1 MLVDVRC
8 TVCVPTAVTTS
19 TPVVVNGRTGTHV
32 LVWPDLFDLAARVV
46 GFADAE
52 SSVVDIRA
60 QLLTIPSGAT
70 EMVAVWNSDPT
81 YPSTWNGELALVRDS
96 PLACARAYWWRVLV
110 TNRAGLVAVHTSEEF
125 YGDVTQSVETSAA
138 IEMVAVSWCC
148 VL

>member
-1 MLVDVRC
+1 M
-8 TVCVPTAVTTS
+8 CVPTAVTTS

-70 EMVAVWNSDPT
+70 EMVAVTMGGRKGINTSKD
-81 YPSTWNGELALVRDS
+81 LDF
-96 PLACARAYWWRVLV
+96 
-110 TNRAGLVAVHTSEEF
+110 VA
-125 YGDVTQSVETSAA
+125 
-138 IEMVAVSWCC
+138 
-148 VL
+148 